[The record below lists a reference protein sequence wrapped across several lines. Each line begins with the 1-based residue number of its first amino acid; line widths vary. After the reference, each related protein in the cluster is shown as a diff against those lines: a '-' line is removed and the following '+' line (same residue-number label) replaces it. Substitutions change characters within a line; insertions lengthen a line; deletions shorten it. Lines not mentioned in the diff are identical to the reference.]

1 MKAVRI
7 HKPGGPE
14 ELRYEDAPDPKPGP
28 GEAVVWVKGCAL
40 NRLDLLTRANGF
52 RGAFAQPHIVGS
64 DIAGEV
70 AALGEGVSG
79 FQVGVPVVV
88 APGSGCWRCA
98 ACLSGNENLCMDYR
112 IFGARPGLDGGYA
125 ELIKVPATSLIAKP
139 AKLSFEEAASI
150 PVTFLTAY
158 HMVMARGGLKLGET
172 VLIHAVGSGIGIAA
186 LQIAKLTGATAIVT
200 AGSDEKLA
208 RAKALGAD
216 HTVNYKTAD
225 FVQEVRRITD
235 KRGVDMVVDTVGAG
249 VLEKSLPLVV
259 GGGRVVA
266 CGGTA
271 GRQVPLD
278 LAPMYYRSVSIIGSN
293 MGNRAELVHV
303 LGLFGAGKLKPVVHS
318 VLPLSEAAQAH
329 RILEERQNFGKV
341 VLVP

>member
-7 HKPGGPE
+7 HKPGGLE
-14 ELRYEDAPDPKPGP
+14 ELKYEDAPDPVPGP
-28 GEAVVWVKGCAL
+28 GEALVRVRACAL
-40 NRLDLLTRANGF
+40 NHLDLNRRATGF
-52 RGAFAQPHIVGS
+52 SGAFKQPHILGS

-70 AALGEGVSG
+70 VALGEGVSG
-79 FQVGVPVVV
+79 VKVGDPVVV
-88 APGSGCWRCA
+88 APGMGCGRCA
-98 ACLSGNENLCMDYR
+98 DCLAGNENLCMGYR
-112 IFGARPGLDGGYA
+112 IVGAFPGIDGGYA
-125 ELIKVPATSLIAKP
+125 ELVKVPAASLLPKP
-139 AKLSFEEAASI
+139 ARLSYEEAGSL
-150 PVTFLTAY
+150 PVTFLTAW
-158 HMVMARGGLKLGET
+158 HMVMARGALKPGET
-172 VLIHAVGSGIGIAA
+172 VLIHAVGAGVGIAS
-186 LQIAKLTGATAIVT
+186 LQIAKLVGATAIVT

-208 RAKALGAD
+208 KARALGAD

-235 KRGVDMVVDTVGAG
+235 KRGVDMVVDTVGLG

-278 LAPMYYRSVSIIGSN
+278 LAPLYYRSVSIIGSN
-293 MGNRAELVHV
+293 MGSRSELMHL
-303 LGLFGAGKLKPVVHS
+303 LGLFQAGKLKPVVHKT
-318 VLPLSEAAQAH
+318 LPLREAPEAH